1 MEENKFL
8 KYQTSQVGRPED
20 DQEIRYLQQE
30 IQRLRALLPQYQ
42 AEINRLR
49 QTGSGSNKLLDLLE
63 QG

>member
-1 MEENKFL
+1 MKEENKFL
-8 KYQTSQVGRPED
+8 KYQTSQVARPED

-30 IQRLRALLPQYQ
+30 IQRLRALLPQYE

-49 QTGSGSNKLLDLLE
+49 EGGQSSKLLQLLE

>member
-1 MEENKFL
+1 MA
-8 KYQTSQVGRPED
+8 RPED

-30 IQRLRALLPQYQ
+30 IQRLRALLPQYE

-49 QTGSGSNKLLDLLE
+49 EGGQSSKLLQLLE